1 MPLFFFVCLFCF
13 LSCRFYDGM
22 LSVLLKLENKQT
34 KKVILVF
41 RNTCASVHAH
51 MCTRSHTM
59 EADVPGR
66 RPLEKFREQE
76 LAFKR
81 ILVYIFLINLQFK
94 QEIC

>member
-1 MPLFFFVCLFCF
+1 
-13 LSCRFYDGM
+13 
-22 LSVLLKLENKQT
+22 
-34 KKVILVF
+34 
-41 RNTCASVHAH
+41 
-51 MCTRSHTM
+51 M